1 MNAKLKKILK
11 ISALITAVLMLTLGS
26 ILYYALGTTSGM
38 KFIVSKVNSSLS
50 DILTITADIDEG
62 SVLNGFK
69 TDSYFEVNV
78 KDVVVIR
85 ANSLDLKYHALGYL
99 SSDVFKIDHLIA
111 DKLEVELTYQ
121 SDEEESS
128 EEEALSAADAE
139 DEEPFR
145 LDFLVKIAIDSLK
158 LKDFAYLSDIV
169 DVRVPKADLVLEAH
183 DDFAGVTSGVIENPS
198 VHLKYT
204 GDDTEKPNNLPEI
217 LTFDNGNGAI
227 EKITDIDLPLNCAL
241 YNLKIKQGRYYQDGY
256 DTGLVDAT
264 VNALWEHTLLKV
276 FSVRAC
282 HALGEVSVSGTMDFV
297 DYYNMNFVVSGV
309 GYNTKYNLE
318 HYESALYGLTGEGTI
333 KGDLVNLN
341 LDASI
346 NTPKKIDVKARINT
360 LSNEVPVYLGV
371 KSDNITFPM
380 VDSEE
385 LQKKAKTSLEHET
398 VKEIVSNIESV
409 ETGISSSISEDDL
422 KRNLLHFRN
431 VNLTLDGAIFKEM
444 PLKFDTVFSGYG
456 FKKTE
461 LSLDSTLTLS
471 DFKIHHFDLSGL
483 LGDRVVKGSAEGLV
497 SFDEKVGFDGK
508 VSFKAD
514 DAGDISEF
522 LRGGLEMDS
531 QFRVFSDSKSNAIEV
546 GVDHV
551 NARFNLNSNPSEL
564 VIEDLAGVSDTGFH
578 VEKFEFNQK
587 ENSVNLKGNLSESS
601 SYLDGSF
608 ELPDLSLIIPGAKG
622 SFKGRLAV
630 SGDAKSPRISL
641 AGKSERFFFNN
652 IFMSNFVFD
661 TVMDFASMHMN
672 LSMIANTVM
681 VSKYI
686 KPYKK
691 CSLDFS
697 GDLPH
702 HRLTF
707 SCGSGGGSYI
717 SAEGSY
723 DQNRNSYAAKI
734 MNMLVVSNVVE
745 PIFIKEPIEINLNL
759 NDKSGRISPVT
770 ITDGTFNLISTETI
784 FGPGSLKTVVDL
796 DKLNLQVVN
805 KYLPD
810 EVNLSG
816 KLSGHSDINVTNGIP
831 NVKGNIKSEN
841 GRVMAYSS
849 FIPYKNIHIDFDA
862 DRQKFTTDLNV
873 ELRRELGTLNVS
885 AAVTDP
891 YSSKKLSGN
900 VLLKDLNLDLFTA
913 TTKQLN
919 LLEGLANIKGTLG
932 GTLDVPLFFGDINV
946 NGRADPALSIGEI
959 SKFDVS
965 VKADGSKGK
974 VNGVFTLNESDLKLT
989 GDLEWTEGARG
1000 RLHLDADNLPFF
1012 LLTYGEAVANIHTL
1026 CELNEVIKVTGK
1038 VDIPHATIKF
1048 KSLDNK
1054 SISPSKDEIFVD
1066 SNTNLRGM
1074 MIDRKKAAAI
1084 NNDMILDVQINLGD
1098 NVRVNAMGV
1107 RSQVVGGVNITKAS
1121 DSNRVLSNGKIS
1133 LEHATADMYGHKF
1146 IINHGHAIFKN
1157 DITNPALDV
1166 EVVADPSAIDDDV
1179 LAGVKVTGY
1188 AENPEITLFSKP
1200 AMSKNEILSYLLYGH
1215 GLERNSSGNSD
1226 ASSTQLLMSLGLGTT
1241 AGMLNSV
1248 VGIFGMEG
1256 VQLGSSG
1263 SGEET
1268 QVEVQ
1273 TYVNNRLRLSY
1284 GYGIYNS
1291 VNEFKIRYEL
1301 IRKLYAE
1308 FVASIDQS
1316 VNLIYSFETN

>member
-1 MNAKLKKILK
+1 MNVKIKKFLK
-11 ISALITAVLMLTLGS
+11 ISALITAVLMLTVGS
-26 ILYYALGTTSGM
+26 VLYYALSTTSGM
-38 KFIVSKVNSSLS
+38 KYIVSKVNSSLS
-50 DILTITADIDEG
+50 DILSITADIDEG
-62 SVLNGFK
+62 SVLGGFK

-78 KDVVVIR
+78 KDVVIIR

-99 SSDVFKIDHLIA
+99 STDIFKIDHLIA
-111 DKLEVELTYQ
+111 DKLEVELTYK
-121 SDEEESS
+121 SDEDESTESS
-128 EEEALSAADAE
+128 SETAAVEPE

-145 LDFLVKIAIDSLK
+145 LDFLVKIAINSLK

-183 DDFAGVTSGVIENPS
+183 DDFAGVTSGLIENPS

-204 GDDTEKPNNLPEI
+204 GDDTPEPNNLPEI

-297 DYYNMNFVVSGV
+297 DYYNMDFMISGV
-309 GYNTKYNLE
+309 GYSTKYNLE

-341 LDASI
+341 LDATISK
-346 NTPKKIDVKARINT
+346 PKKVDVKARINT

-398 VKEIVSNIESV
+398 VKDIVSSIKSV
-409 ETGISSSISEDDL
+409 ETGISSSISEEDL
-422 KRNLLHFRN
+422 KRNLLRFKN
-431 VNLTLDGAIFKEM
+431 VNLTLEGAIFKEM

-456 FKKTE
+456 FKKTK
-461 LSLDSTLTLS
+461 LNLDSVLTLS
-471 DFKIHHFDLSGL
+471 DFKINNFDLSGL
-483 LGDRVVKGSAEGLV
+483 LGDRVVKGNAEGLF

-522 LRGGLEMDS
+522 LKGGLEMDS
-531 QFRVFSDSKSNAIEV
+531 QFRVFSDSKSKAIEV

-551 NARFNLNSNPSEL
+551 NAKFNLNSHPSEL
-564 VIEDLAGVSDTGFH
+564 VIKDFIGVSDTGFH
-578 VEKFEFNQK
+578 VDRFEFNQK
-587 ENSVNLKGNLSESS
+587 ENSVHLKGNLSESS
-601 SYLDGSF
+601 YLDGTF
-608 ELPDLSLIIPGAKG
+608 ELPDLSMIIPGAQG
-622 SFKGRLAV
+622 SFTGRLAV

-641 AGKSERFFFNN
+641 AGKSERFFISN

-661 TVMDFASMHMN
+661 TVMDLSSMRMN
-672 LSMIANTVM
+672 LSMIANTVA

-707 SCGSGGGSYI
+707 SCGSGRGSYI

-723 DQNRNSYAAKI
+723 DENKNSYAARI
-734 MNMLVVSNVVE
+734 MNMLVVSNVVD
-745 PIFIKEPIEINLNL
+745 PLSIKEPIEINYNL
-759 NDKSGRISPVT
+759 NDKSGRVSPITIS
-770 ITDGTFNLISTETI
+770 DGNSTLSSTEII
-784 FGPGSLKTVVDL
+784 FAPGTLKTVVDL
-796 DKLNLQVVN
+796 DKLNLQVIN

-810 EVNLSG
+810 EVKLSG
-816 KLSGHSDINVTNGIP
+816 KLSGHSDINIKNGIP
-831 NVKGNIKSEN
+831 NIKGDIKSEN
-841 GRVMAYSS
+841 GRLMAYSS
-849 FIPYKNIHIDFDA
+849 FIPYKEIHLDFDA
-862 DRQKFTTDLNV
+862 DHQKFITDLNL

-885 AAVTDP
+885 AQVSDP
-891 YSSKKLSGN
+891 YSSRKLSGN

-932 GTLDVPLFFGDINV
+932 GTLNAPLFFGDINV

-959 SKFDVS
+959 SRFDVS

-974 VNGVFTLNESDLKLT
+974 VNGVFTLNDSDLKLT
-989 GDLEWTEGARG
+989 GDLDWAEGARG
-1000 RLHLDADNLPFF
+1000 KLHLDADNLPFF

-1038 VDIPHATIKF
+1038 VDIPRATIKF

-1054 SISPSKDEIFVD
+1054 SVAPSKDEIFVD

-1084 NNDMILDVQINLGD
+1084 NNDMIIDVQINLGD
-1098 NVRVNAMGV
+1098 NVRVNAMGI
-1107 RSQVVGGVNITKAS
+1107 RSQVLGGVNITKAS
-1121 DSNRVLSNGKIS
+1121 DSNKVLSKGKIS

-1146 IINHGHAIFKN
+1146 IINHAHAIFKD

-1188 AENPEITLFSKP
+1188 AENPDIALFSRP

-1291 VNEFKIRYEL
+1291 VNEFKVRYEL